1 MHDEREGY
9 LEILSRITTEEEFF
23 SLVLEI
29 CGNYGFEFFS
39 FGARAPF
46 PLTAP
51 KYHFLSNYPG
61 EWKSRYISEDYTS
74 IDPIVRHGLLE
85 YTPLIWNGEDFQEN
99 RFFWE
104 EALHHGIR
112 HGWSIPVRGKYGL
125 ISMLSLV
132 RSSESIAAT
141 EILEKESFLLWITSM
156 LQATFGDLLAPR
168 IVPESNVRLTA
179 RETEM
184 LKWTAVGKT
193 YGEIGLIL
201 SIDQR
206 TVKFHIL
213 NAMRKL
219 NSSNKAEAT
228 MKAYA
233 IGLLN

>member
-141 EILEKESFLLWITSM
+141 EILEKESLPALDHQHAAGY
-156 LQATFGDLLAPR
+156 LRRPAGAAHRPGKQCAPDR
-168 IVPESNVRLTA
+168 QGKPRCSSGPRWARPTA
-179 RETEM
+179 RS
-184 LKWTAVGKT
+184 A
-193 YGEIGLIL
+193 
-201 SIDQR
+201 
-206 TVKFHIL
+206 
-213 NAMRKL
+213 
-219 NSSNKAEAT
+219 
-228 MKAYA
+228 
-233 IGLLN
+233 

>member
-168 IVPESNVRLTA
+168 IVPESNVRRGGQDLRRDRPDPVDRPA
-179 RETEM
+179 H
-184 LKWTAVGKT
+184 
-193 YGEIGLIL
+193 GEIPYRQCDAQAQLQQQGGGHHEGLRHRPA
-201 SIDQR
+201 Q
-206 TVKFHIL
+206 L
-213 NAMRKL
+213 NRRLVA
-219 NSSNKAEAT
+219 
-228 MKAYA
+228 
-233 IGLLN
+233 

>member
-132 RSSESIAAT
+132 RSSESIAA
-141 EILEKESFLLWITSM
+141 
-156 LQATFGDLLAPR
+156 
-168 IVPESNVRLTA
+168 

-206 TVKFHIL
+206 TVKFHIV

>member
-1 MHDEREGY
+1 MHDEREGC

-206 TVKFHIL
+206 TVKFHIV
-213 NAMRKL
+213 MRCA
-219 NSSNKAEAT
+219 SSTPAT
-228 MKAYA
+228 RRRPP
-233 IGLLN
+233 

>member
-74 IDPIVRHGLLE
+74 IDPIVRHGLLIHPADLE
-85 YTPLIWNGEDFQEN
+85 WRRLPGEPFLLGGS
-99 RFFWE
+99 
-104 EALHHGIR
+104 AASR
-112 HGWSIPVRGKYGL
+112 HPSRLVDPGPRQVRADQHAV
-125 ISMLSLV
+125 LV

-206 TVKFHIL
+206 TVKFHIV

>member
-125 ISMLSLV
+125 ISML
-132 RSSESIAAT
+132 
-141 EILEKESFLLWITSM
+141 
-156 LQATFGDLLAPR
+156 
-168 IVPESNVRLTA
+168 
-179 RETEM
+179 
-184 LKWTAVGKT
+184 
-193 YGEIGLIL
+193 
-201 SIDQR
+201 
-206 TVKFHIL
+206 
-213 NAMRKL
+213 
-219 NSSNKAEAT
+219 
-228 MKAYA
+228 
-233 IGLLN
+233 